1 MSNPRACDMMTDA
14 FPGWFSS
21 HRKCKQKANLG
32 SPAAP
37 RPRQRDRTG
46 RNMAERHTE
55 RIPEQAGSP
64 TKFHRVEVAT
74 TDEQDTSE

>member
-14 FPGWFSS
+14 FPGWFSP

-37 RPRQRDRTG
+37 RPGQPDRTG
-46 RNMAERHTE
+46 RKVIEH
-55 RIPEQAGSP
+55 I
-64 TKFHRVEVAT
+64 
-74 TDEQDTSE
+74 